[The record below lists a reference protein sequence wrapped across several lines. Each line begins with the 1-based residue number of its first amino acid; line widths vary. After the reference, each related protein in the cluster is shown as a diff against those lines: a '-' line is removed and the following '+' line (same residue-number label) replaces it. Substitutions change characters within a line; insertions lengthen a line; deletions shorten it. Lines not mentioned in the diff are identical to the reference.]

1 MRSRRCLMKRGRVMS
16 KKRSKYRP
24 RPVMRDTMHWV
35 KSGFYKVDGHPATAD
50 LALTNHVAMDA
61 LRKGEA
67 TTVHM
72 KILADMLNVMEALT
86 QVHPAFAGDY
96 SQEIEAAQAAIMSLV
111 ARCKDRGVFTCTAAE
126 LDALR
131 VALEL
136 HDAQLEIATVND
148 IGEAMKIIKSTIVS
162 GGATHL

>member
-1 MRSRRCLMKRGRVMS
+1 MG

-50 LALTNHVAMDA
+50 LKLANHIAMEA

-67 TTVHM
+67 TR
-72 KILADMLNVMEALT
+72 ADIDALVNMLNMIEALKK
-86 QVHPAFAGDY
+86 VNPAFGEDY
-96 SQEIEAAQAAIMSLV
+96 AEEIETAQGAMMFLI
-111 ARCKDRGVFTCTAAE
+111 ARCKERGVYTCTAVE
-126 LDALR
+126 LNALR

-136 HDAQLEIATVND
+136 HDAQLDIATVSD
-148 IGEAMKIIKSTIVS
+148 VASAAKLVAHIVGS
-162 GGATHL
+162 GKAHRL

>member
-1 MRSRRCLMKRGRVMS
+1 M
-16 KKRSKYRP
+16 KKRSKYKP

-35 KSGFYKVDGHPATAD
+35 KSGFFKVNGHPATAD
-50 LALTNHVAMDA
+50 LSLSNHTAMDV
-61 LRKGEA
+61 LRKGKA
-67 TTVHM
+67 TMVDM
-72 KILADMLNVMEALT
+72 KVLTDMLNVMEALT

-96 SQEIEAAQAAIMSLV
+96 SAEIEAAQAAIMSLV
-111 ARCKDRGVFTCTAAE
+111 ARCKDRGVFTCTASE

-136 HDAQLEIATVND
+136 HDAQLNIATVND
-148 IGEAMKIIKSTIVS
+148 IAEAMKIIKSTIVS

>member
-1 MRSRRCLMKRGRVMS
+1 M

-50 LALTNHVAMDA
+50 LALSNHTAMDV
-61 LRKGEA
+61 LRKGKA
-67 TTVHM
+67 TMVDM
-72 KILADMLNVMEALT
+72 KVLTDMLNVMEALT
-86 QVHPAFAGDY
+86 RVNQAFGEDY
-96 SQEIEAAQAAIMSLV
+96 SQEIEAAQQAIMSLV
-111 ARCKDRGVFTCTAAE
+111 ARCKERGVFTCTASE

-131 VALEL
+131 VAIEL

-148 IGEAMKIIKSTIVS
+148 IAQAMDIIKSVVGS
-162 GGATHL
+162 GNATHL

>member
-1 MRSRRCLMKRGRVMS
+1 MS

-24 RPVMRDTMHWV
+24 RPVMRDAMSWI
-35 KSGFYKVDGHPATAD
+35 KSGFYKVDNHPATAL
-50 LALTNHVAMDA
+50 LALTNHTAMEE

-67 TTVHM
+67 SQVEM
-72 KILADMLNVMEALT
+72 QVLANMLNVMEALT
-86 QVHPAFAGDY
+86 KVHPAFGEDY
-96 SQEIEAAQAAIMSLV
+96 SQEIEAAQAAMMSLF
-111 ARCKDRGVFTCTAAE
+111 ARCKERGVFTCTAAE

-131 VALEL
+131 VAIEL

-148 IGEAMKIIKSTIVS
+148 IAEAMRVIKSVVSS

>member
-1 MRSRRCLMKRGRVMS
+1 MG

-50 LALTNHVAMDA
+50 LALSNHTAMDV
-61 LRKGEA
+61 LRQGEA
-67 TTVHM
+67 TMVDM
-72 KILADMLNVMEALT
+72 KVLADMLNVMEALT
-86 QVHPAFAGDY
+86 EVNPAFGEDY
-96 SQEIEAAQAAIMSLV
+96 SAEIEAAQAAMMSLV
-111 ARCKDRGVFTCTAAE
+111 ARCKERGVFTCTAAE

-131 VALEL
+131 VAIEL

-148 IGEAMKIIKSTIVS
+148 IAEAMKNIKSVVS
-162 GGATHL
+162 SGKATHL